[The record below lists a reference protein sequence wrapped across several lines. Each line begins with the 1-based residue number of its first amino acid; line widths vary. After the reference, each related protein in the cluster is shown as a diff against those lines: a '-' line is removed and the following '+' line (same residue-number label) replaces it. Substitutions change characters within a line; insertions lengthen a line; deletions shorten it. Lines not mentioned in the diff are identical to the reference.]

1 MEPSSSPAALAGP
14 VPVTVLTGFL
24 GSGKTTLLN
33 ALLARPELG
42 DSAVL
47 INELGEVG
55 LDHLLV
61 ERVDERTVLLA
72 SGCVCCTI
80 RSDLASALVRLLLQR
95 DRGEVP
101 PFARVLLETTGLAD
115 PAPILH
121 TLAAE
126 PLLAQRCRLQ
136 GVVTTVDAVHGTAQ
150 LSRQFE
156 SLKQAA
162 VADLLVL
169 TKTDLAEPA
178 GLERLERRLARINP
192 GAQRVAA
199 VSGALDPALLLGL
212 GLYDPQSRSADVRR
226 WLRDEALRP
235 AAAAPP
241 GHLPDDDAQGLPEG
255 AAIGGSEPSRHGE
268 SIASFVLTFDEP
280 LEWDGL
286 MEAFEMLTAVAGDGL
301 LRVKGVI
308 DVAGAERPRVLHAVQ
323 HQLYP
328 PAELERW
335 PVHWDGGGGAPG
347 SRRSRIVFVVRRLTR
362 EYVSSA
368 FAHFVAAPAPQD

>member
-1 MEPSSSPAALAGP
+1 MPALPGRPAALAGP

-33 ALLARPELG
+33 ALLAHPELG

-61 ERVDERTVLLA
+61 ERIDERTVLLD

-80 RSDLASALVRLLLQR
+80 RGDLSSALVRLLQQR
-95 DRGEVP
+95 DRGELP
-101 PFARVLLETTGLAD
+101 PFSRVLLETTGLAD

-126 PLLAQRCRLQ
+126 PLLAERCRLQ
-136 GVVTTVDAVHGTAQ
+136 GVVTTVDAVHGAAQ

-169 TKTDLAEPA
+169 TKTDLVDPA
-178 GLERLERRLARINP
+178 KLERLERRLARINP
-192 GAQRVAA
+192 GARRVAA
-199 VSGALDPALLLGL
+199 VAGALDPALLLGL

-235 AAAAPP
+235 MAAA
-241 GHLPDDDAQGLPEG
+241 EG
-255 AAIGGSEPSRHGE
+255 AADDPDEGASPGLRDAAPSRHGE
-268 SIASFVLTFDEP
+268 SIASFVLTFDGP
-280 LEWDGL
+280 LDWDGL
-286 MEAFEMLTAVAGDGL
+286 MEAFGMLTAVAGDGL

-328 PAELERW
+328 PAELDRW
-335 PVHWDGGGGAPG
+335 PVHWDGGGEAPG
-347 SRRSRIVFVVRRLTR
+347 SRRSRIVFVVRRLSR

-368 FAHFVAAPAPQD
+368 FAHFVAAPVSQD

>member
-1 MEPSSSPAALAGP
+1 MAPSSSPAPLAGP

-136 GVVTTVDAVHGTAQ
+136 GVVTTVDAVHGTGQ

-169 TKTDLAEPA
+169 TKTDLAEPD
-178 GLERLERRLARINP
+178 GLARLERRLARINP
-192 GAQRVAA
+192 GARRVAA

-235 AAAAPP
+235 AAPAPV
-241 GHLPDDDAQGLPEG
+241 GDDADG
-255 AAIGGSEPSRHGE
+255 ASPGRAAGASEPSRHGE

-286 MEAFEMLTAVAGDGL
+286 MEAFGMLTAVAGDGL

-308 DVAGAERPRVLHAVQ
+308 DVAGAERPRVLHVVQ

-335 PVHWDGGGGAPG
+335 PVHWDGGGEPPG

>member
-1 MEPSSSPAALAGP
+1 MTSAHSVEP

-33 ALLARPELG
+33 GLLARPELA

-47 INELGEVG
+47 INEFGEVG

-61 ERVDERTVLLA
+61 ERIDERTVLLA

-80 RSDLASALVRLLLQR
+80 RTELASALARLLLQR

-101 PFARVLLETTGLAD
+101 PFTRVLIETTGLAD
-115 PAPILH
+115 PAPVLH
-121 TLAAE
+121 TLTAD
-126 PLLAQRCRLQ
+126 PLLAERCRLQ
-136 GVVTTVDAVHGTAQ
+136 GVVTTVDAVHGASQ
-150 LSRQFE
+150 LSRHFE

-178 GLERLERRLARINP
+178 ALGRLERRLARVNP
-192 GAQRVAA
+192 GAPRVAA
-199 VSGALDPALLLGL
+199 VAGALDPSVLLGL
-212 GLYDPQSRSADVRR
+212 GLYDPRSRSADVRR

-235 AAAAPP
+235 AP
-241 GHLPDDDAQGLPEG
+241 GGLSGADLPE
-255 AAIGGSEPSRHGE
+255 ADPDPADVSRHGE
-268 SIASFVLTFDEP
+268 SIRSFVLTFDEP
-280 LEWDGL
+280 LDWDGL
-286 MEAFEMLTAVAGDGL
+286 LEAFGMLTAVAGDGL

-308 DVAGAERPRVLHAVQ
+308 DVAGTDRPRVVHAVQ

-328 PAELERW
+328 PAELDRW
-335 PVHWDGGGGAPG
+335 PAHWDGGADAPG
-347 SRRSRIVFVVRRLTR
+347 TRRSRIVFIVRRLSQ

-368 FAHFVAAPAPQD
+368 FAHFVATPVSQD